1 MLDYNLNH
9 GGYARLRRRDE
20 KGWRN
25 GVPCRLRASLFV
37 PQLRLCL
44 YRCRHSVRD
53 LLVVII
59 TQLMGDKVRIAEH
72 SLLALF
78 DIPKILWP
86 RLRLSWQ
93 WRRHHMITGRMDFCM
108 DERGLKVK
116 ITTPIWLLVIPKV
129 GSIFLPE
136 R

>member
-108 DERGLKVK
+108 DERGLKVNDYNADLASCH
-116 ITTPIWLLVIPKV
+116 TEGGLD
-129 GSIFLPE
+129 FFA
-136 R
+136 